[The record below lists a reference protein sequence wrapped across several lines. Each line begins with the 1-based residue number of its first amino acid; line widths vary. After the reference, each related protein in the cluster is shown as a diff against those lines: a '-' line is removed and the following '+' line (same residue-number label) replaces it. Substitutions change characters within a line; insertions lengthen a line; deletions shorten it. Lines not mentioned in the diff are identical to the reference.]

1 MGCGG
6 EVGAPPT
13 GATSDRVSGS
23 FASRVVSFRPGA
35 GSGFG
40 QDSLPEVVLG
50 APHGGRAGTGSLD
63 VLALGVGGEIILGF
77 AGTIVD
83 GPGVDFIVF
92 ENAFQVSGGAAI
104 FREPAEVAVSDDGAT
119 WTVFP
124 CDPGDLP
131 HSRCAGLTPT
141 LSSPENGISPVDPTV
156 AGGDGFDLGE
166 IAVASV
172 RFVRIRDRAASS
184 AAAAPSAGF
193 DLDAISIVHLSAEP
207 P

>member
-1 MGCGG
+1 M
-6 EVGAPPT
+6 
-13 GATSDRVSGS
+13 
-23 FASRVVSFRPGA
+23 
-35 GSGFG
+35 
-40 QDSLPEVVLG
+40 LG
-50 APHGGRAGTGSLD
+50 APHGGPAGTGSLD

-104 FREPAEVAVSDDGAT
+104 FQEPAEVAVSDDGAT

-124 CDPGDLP
+124 CDLGDLP
-131 HSRCAGLTPT
+131 RSRCAGLTPT
-141 LSSPENGISPVDPTV
+141 LSTPENGISPVDPTV

-166 IAVASV
+166 IAVAAV

-193 DLDAISIVHLSAEP
+193 DLDAISVVHLSAEP